1 MIKKLK
7 DIATILSGNAW
18 SSTSF
23 SDEGIPII
31 RINNMNTNNGNFVYW
46 QDAYDEK
53 YIIKSGDILLSLSG
67 TIKIFIWNGPNALLN
82 QRIVKLSINDNVNQ
96 KWVFYQL
103 SYLINKLTNNAKDA
117 GIKNVSIE
125 VLKDFEIIIPEIEF
139 QNKVVKILNKTS
151 KILENRNISI
161 LLLETLLKSNFIYMF
176 GDPVFNKKEWEVKTL
191 RNIISKID
199 AGWSPVCEKES
210 RTLNDEWAVL
220 KQGAV
225 SRRVF
230 NPEENKL
237 LPKNIE
243 IKKKITAQKGDLLF
257 SRKNSKEY
265 VGSTA
270 YVYEEYE
277 KLLLPDTI
285 FNLKYNREIISPI
298 YLEHLFNDN
307 NFRIVIQ
314 NLRSGAASSMPNISQ
329 SKLLNLEI
337 PVPNIDLQNRFERI
351 VLEIYEKKKKV
362 INSLIF
368 LEKLFNST
376 IQRAF
381 NGQLNFNV
389 SVEVDALLKEI
400 DIEQEKND
408 LSLLTQDIAYLQN
421 FVDRLN
427 EQDFENQELY
437 DKAKHVAFQLLK
449 EEKYMEQQYNELSKS
464 IKVVLK

>member
-18 SSTSF
+18 SAKSF
-23 SDEGIPII
+23 SDKGIPII
-31 RINNMNTNNGNFVYW
+31 RINNMNINNGKFVYW

-82 QRIVKLSINDNVNQ
+82 QRIVKLSINDNINQ

-117 GIKNVSIE
+117 GIKNVSLE
-125 VLKDFEIIIPEIEF
+125 VLRNFEIKIPEIEF
-139 QNKVVKILNKTS
+139 QNKVVKILNKIS

-161 LLLETLLKSNFIYMF
+161 VLFENLLKSNFIYMF
-176 GDPVFNKKEWEVKTL
+176 GDPVFNIKEWKIKTL
-191 RNIISKID
+191 KDVISKID
-199 AGWSPVCEKES
+199 AGWSPICEKES
-210 RTLNDEWAVL
+210 RDLDNEWAVL

-230 NPEENKL
+230 NPQENKL
-237 LPKNIE
+237 LPKNIK
-243 IKKKITAQKGDLLF
+243 IKKNITAQKGDLLF

-265 VGSTA
+265 VGATV

-285 FNLKYNREIISPI
+285 FNLRYDREKISPI
-298 YLEHLFNDN
+298 YLEYLFNDN
-307 NFRIVIQ
+307 NFRILIQ
-314 NLRSGAASSMPNISQ
+314 NLCSGAANSMPNISQ
-329 SKLLNLEI
+329 DKLLNLEI
-337 PVPNIDLQNRFERI
+337 PVPNIDLQNKFEKI
-351 VLEIYEKKKKV
+351 VLEIYEKKKK
-362 INSLIF
+362 ITNSLMF
-368 LEKLFNST
+368 LERLYNST
-376 IQRAF
+376 IQKAF
-381 NGQLNFNV
+381 NDQLNFNV
-389 SVEVDALLKEI
+389 SIEVDVLLKEI

-408 LSLLTQDIAYLQN
+408 LSILTQDIAYLQN

-437 DKAKHVAFQLLK
+437 DKAKHAAFQLLK
-449 EEKYMEQQYNELSKS
+449 EKRYMEQQYNELSKS